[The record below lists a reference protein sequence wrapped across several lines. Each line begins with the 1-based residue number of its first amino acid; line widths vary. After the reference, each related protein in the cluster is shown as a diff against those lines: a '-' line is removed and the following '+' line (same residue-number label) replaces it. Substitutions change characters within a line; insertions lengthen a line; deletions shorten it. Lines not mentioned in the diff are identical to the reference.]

1 MTASAA
7 SCHFK
12 SLSLAQTFGR
22 KSSLMRCNFLSSTD
36 MINVSGSSKAKI
48 ERPPFLVHC
57 CKLASK
63 RGVNWDSHW
72 YRQTHVHS
80 WHRWGQV
87 YCFGTDWEVELLVWR
102 EHRIVPLF
110 STWIPRTSLV
120 PINQVSVIWAV
131 SHSLTSPSQSVHPAA
146 VWQKIERYPL
156 PYHQTT
162 EQLHSSG
169 RRTH

>member
-22 KSSLMRCNFLSSTD
+22 KSSLIRCNFLSSTD

-63 RGVNWDSHW
+63 REVNWDSHW

-80 WHRWGQV
+80 WHRWDQV
-87 YCFGTDWEVELLVWR
+87 YCSSTDWEVELL
-102 EHRIVPLF
+102 VPLF

-120 PINQVSVIWAV
+120 PINQGSVISMKWAV
-131 SHSLTSPSQSVHPAA
+131 SHSLTSPSDSVHPAA
-146 VWQKIERYPL
+146 VWQKIEKYPL
-156 PYHQTT
+156 PYRQTT

-169 RRTH
+169 RGTH